1 MCGNGLRGCIQIIL
15 RLGVLRDLCGKLLRF
30 DLMDTLT
37 LLGTAVALGM
47 DAFAVAICV
56 TAGLASPTARHVFRL
71 SWHFGLFQSL
81 MTICGWV
88 GGGAL
93 SRFMSG
99 ANYWIAFGILS
110 LLGLNMIRQSLQ
122 PECRIE
128 GHDPTRGWRLIG
140 FSVATS
146 IDALAVG
153 VSLSLIGLSIWLPA
167 AVIGLTAIIMTFVG
181 MRIGRRAGTHLGQ
194 WAERIGGIVLIAI
207 GATVLTDYLAG

>member
-1 MCGNGLRGCIQIIL
+1 
-15 RLGVLRDLCGKLLRF
+15 LLTTANLYGQEFARCF
-30 DLMDTLT
+30 MDTLT

-56 TAGLASPTARHVFRL
+56 AASLAALTARHVFRL
-71 SWHFGLFQSL
+71 SWHFGVFQSL

-88 GGGAL
+88 GGAAL
-93 SRFMSG
+93 SKFMGG
-99 ANYWIAFGILS
+99 ANYWIAFGILA
-110 LLGLNMIRQSLQ
+110 LLGLNMIRESLQ

-128 GHDPTRGWRLIG
+128 DHDPTRGWSLIG

-153 VSLSLIGLSIWLPA
+153 VSLSLIGLSIWVPA
-167 AVIGLTAIIMTFVG
+167 AVIGVAAIFMTYVG
-181 MRIGRRAGTHLGQ
+181 MKIGRQVGMHLGQ

-207 GATVLTDYLAG
+207 GGKVLLDYLTR

>member
-1 MCGNGLRGCIQIIL
+1 
-15 RLGVLRDLCGKLLRF
+15 
-30 DLMDTLT
+30 MDTLT

-56 TAGLASPTARHVFRL
+56 AAGLARLTARHIFRL

-88 GGGAL
+88 GGAAL
-93 SRFMSG
+93 STFMSG

-110 LLGLNMIRQSLQ
+110 LLGLNMIRQSLH
-122 PECRIE
+122 PECCIE
-128 GHDPTRGWRLIG
+128 GHDPTRGWSLVG

-153 VSLSLIGLSIWLPA
+153 VSFSLIGLSIWVPA
-167 AVIGLTAIIMTFVG
+167 GVIGLAAILMTFIG
-181 MRIGRRAGTHLGQ
+181 MRIGKQVGTHLGP

-207 GATVLTDYLAG
+207 GGKVLIDYLTR

>member
-1 MCGNGLRGCIQIIL
+1 
-15 RLGVLRDLCGKLLRF
+15 
-30 DLMDTLT
+30 MDTLT

-56 TAGLASPTARHVFRL
+56 AASLARLTARHVFRL

-88 GGGAL
+88 GGAAL
-93 SRFMSG
+93 STFMSG

-110 LLGLNMIRQSLQ
+110 LLGLNMIRQSLH

-128 GHDPTRGWRLIG
+128 GHDPTRGWSLIG

-153 VSLSLIGLSIWLPA
+153 VSLQPDRLFDMGSRRGHRPCCYSHDFCRDENRQASGDSSWT
-167 AVIGLTAIIMTFVG
+167 VGGAI
-181 MRIGRRAGTHLGQ
+181 RRDRAHCDRSQGP
-194 WAERIGGIVLIAI
+194 R
-207 GATVLTDYLAG
+207 